1 MGARESKA
9 AHDSTGDA
17 NAPEDY
23 YQLLEV
29 EETATQDE
37 IRVGALRSFTYPK
50 YRLSFRDQRSFR
62 RLALIH
68 HPDKNRGNTE
78 EATQKFAAIQQAYEV
93 CRCCQVYTTYHW
105 ITLLIQVLSDEQV
118 SFWVH

>member
-9 AHDSTGDA
+9 AHGGAGET

-37 IRVGALRSFTYPK
+37 IRVGVVD
-50 YRLSFRDQRSFR
+50 LSLTSS
-62 RLALIH
+62 
-68 HPDKNRGNTE
+68 PD
-78 EATQKFAAIQQAYEV
+78 
-93 CRCCQVYTTYHW
+93 
-105 ITLLIQVLSDEQV
+105 
-118 SFWVH
+118 

>member
-1 MGARESKA
+1 MGAGESKA
-9 AHDSTGDA
+9 AHDSTSDA

-37 IRVGALRSFTYPK
+37 IRVGALRPSTYLK
-50 YRLSFRDQRSFR
+50 YRLNFHQRSFR

-68 HPDKNRGNTE
+68 HPDKNHGNTE

-93 CRCCQVYTTYHW
+93 CRCCQVSAQLT
-105 ITLLIQVLSDEQV
+105 IG
-118 SFWVH
+118 

>member
-9 AHDSTGDA
+9 AHDSTSDA

-37 IRVGALRSFTYPK
+37 IRVSAL
-50 YRLSFRDQRSFR
+50 D
-62 RLALIH
+62 
-68 HPDKNRGNTE
+68 
-78 EATQKFAAIQQAYEV
+78 
-93 CRCCQVYTTYHW
+93 
-105 ITLLIQVLSDEQV
+105 LLLTSSTDSAFGISAHSAD
-118 SFWVH
+118 WH